1 MPRYSYFNTGVIMPR
16 YLFLIFFLLYS
27 FAFSDSKKKENSF
40 FGHWTLD
47 IEKSLA
53 ANILPKN
60 SINDFQNTSIYHKIT
75 FTKSGKYKEKFGDL
89 NTEGTWSRYKKDLAV
104 ARIETDEKIRARRDR
119 LKRKLSNPKLTRYQ
133 KTRLEQKLYSL
144 DRASVK
150 SYNYKDGYV
159 ILNLKR
165 QDKEIRLF
173 FRKGI

>member
-1 MPRYSYFNTGVIMPR
+1 MLRCF
-16 YLFLIFFLLYS
+16 LLIFFLLFS
-27 FAFSDSKKKENSF
+27 FVFSDPSKEESSF
-40 FGHWTLD
+40 FGHWSLD
-47 IEKSLA
+47 IKKSLA
-53 ANILPKN
+53 ANTLPKN
-60 SINDFQNTSIYHKIT
+60 SINDLQNKSINHKIT
-75 FTKSGKYKEKFGDL
+75 FSKSGKYKEKFGDL
-89 NTEGTWSRYKKDLAV
+89 ITEGTWSRYKKDLAV
-104 ARIETDEKIRARRDR
+104 ARIETDEKIRVRRDR

>member
-60 SINDFQNTSIYHKIT
+60 SINDFQNKSIYHKIT

-89 NTEGTWSRYKKDLAV
+89 ITEGTWSRYKKDLAV
-104 ARIETDEKIRARRDR
+104 ARIETDEKIRVRRDR

-159 ILNLKR
+159 ILNFKR